1 MPKVKNNR
9 SAEYWRRR
17 YKAIE
22 EKMYGISEKTSSE
35 IKAICDSTLANIEK
49 DIAVWYQR
57 FADNNAISYNEAL
70 KLMKSKELKE
80 KYCKEIGNLDSDTLQ
95 PIFQYYMADRK
106 EKCQDFTPKS
116 LGMLLS
122 GLIAAD
128 DDQEIYDMCADCGS
142 LTIQQWNA
150 NKGLRFICKEID
162 RNAIP
167 FLLFNL
173 AVRNI
178 NALVIHGDVLKN
190 EDYARY
196 RLISGENYSATVKEE
211 V

>member
-80 KYCKEIGNLDSDTLQ
+80 KY
-95 PIFQYYMADRK
+95 
-106 EKCQDFTPKS
+106 
-116 LGMLLS
+116 
-122 GLIAAD
+122 
-128 DDQEIYDMCADCGS
+128 
-142 LTIQQWNA
+142 
-150 NKGLRFICKEID
+150 
-162 RNAIP
+162 
-167 FLLFNL
+167 
-173 AVRNI
+173 
-178 NALVIHGDVLKN
+178 
-190 EDYARY
+190 
-196 RLISGENYSATVKEE
+196 
-211 V
+211 